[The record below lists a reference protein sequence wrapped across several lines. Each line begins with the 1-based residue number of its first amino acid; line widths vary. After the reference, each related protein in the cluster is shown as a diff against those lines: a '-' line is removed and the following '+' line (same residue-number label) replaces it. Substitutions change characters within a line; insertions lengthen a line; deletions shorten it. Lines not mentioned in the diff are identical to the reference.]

1 MSETD
6 DSFQADTVIDD
17 DTDVKEPTL
26 YRVLL
31 LNDDYTHQQFVV
43 SILQSIFR
51 KALAEAERIMLT
63 VHYKGRGVCGIY
75 PKEIAETKMEQVHQ
89 RARADGFPLRC
100 TIEEV

>member
-6 DSFQADTVIDD
+6 DSFQADTVIED
-17 DTDVKEPTL
+17 DTDLKEPTL

-43 SILQSIFR
+43 AVLQSIFR

>member
-6 DSFQADTVIDD
+6 DSLESGTILED
-17 DTDVKEPTL
+17 DTELKEPAMF
-26 YRVLL
+26 RVIL

-43 SILQSIFR
+43 AVLQSIFK

-63 VHYKGRGVCGIY
+63 VHYKGQGVCGIY
-75 PKEIAETKMEQVHQ
+75 PKEIAETKLEQVHQ

-100 TIEEV
+100 IMEEV